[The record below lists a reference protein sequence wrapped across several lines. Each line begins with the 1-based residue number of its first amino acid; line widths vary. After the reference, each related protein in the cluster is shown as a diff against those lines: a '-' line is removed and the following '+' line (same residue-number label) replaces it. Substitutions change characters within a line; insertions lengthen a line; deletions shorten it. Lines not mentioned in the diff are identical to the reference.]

1 MKYACLLGLWI
12 TCCQVVAQDTLA
24 LSDCFEKVE
33 TSRYSLMLENAEA
46 ARSEVNLRFHK
57 YSLLPS
63 VNAFG
68 NIGAGFGRILD
79 NVSNQF
85 STSQVNA
92 QSFGV
97 NSSLVVFDG
106 FNFYHKKNELRLMED
121 RAVLSKSQSLNSLYH
136 EVVSL
141 YVDLCLKQSEIELS
155 NRRVQ
160 HYEELLTIQRQLIA
174 AGKITRVDTMRSENL
189 VKQEKVNRIRLGE
202 QHRKAELRL
211 NVLMGVDVYS
221 EYHYEISQ
229 MTGLSQKLEYDE
241 VYLMKKNA
249 IELKLL
255 AVNRQ
260 REKSAIM
267 PSLRFDASV
276 GTRYSTSLK
285 VDVFDPQSAPMG
297 YGDQLDLNLY
307 QNVGFQLNVPIF
319 NRGEYVKKRAL
330 QEVKED
336 GLRRQAEFLEVDLK
350 RKQIEV
356 ELLRKSLSDQKLE
369 LERSVGNLEN
379 IYAVTM
385 EVYAN
390 GKITFSELQDVFV
403 EWQSEL
409 LKLEAVRFE
418 LTRVECY
425 IR

>member
-1 MKYACLLGLWI
+1 M
-12 TCCQVVAQDTLA
+12 AQDTLT

-33 TSRYSLMLENAEA
+33 TSRYSLMLENADA

-68 NIGAGFGRILD
+68 NVGAGFGRILD
-79 NVSNQF
+79 DVSNQF
-85 STSQVNA
+85 STNQVNG
-92 QSFGV
+92 QSFGI

-106 FNFYHKKNELRLMED
+106 FNFFHKKNELHLMED
-121 RAVLSKSQSLNSLYH
+121 RVVLNKSQSLNSLYH

-141 YVDLCLKQSEIELS
+141 YVDLCMKQSEIELS
-155 NRRVQ
+155 NQRVL
-160 HYEELLTIQRQLIA
+160 HYEELLTIQRHLIS
-174 AGKITRVDTMRSENL
+174 AGKITQVDTMRSENL
-189 VKQEKVNRIRLGE
+189 VKQENVNRIRLWE
-202 QHRKAELRL
+202 QQRKAELRL
-211 NVLMGVDVYS
+211 NVLMGIDVYS
-221 EYHYEISQ
+221 EHYYDISQ
-229 MTGLSQKLEYDE
+229 MTDLNQKLEYDE

-249 IELKLL
+249 IEIKLL
-255 AVNRQ
+255 ELNRK
-260 REKSAIM
+260 REKSTIM

-285 VDVFDPQSAPMG
+285 VDVFDLQSAPME

-319 NRGEYVKKRAL
+319 NRGDYVKKRAL

-336 GLRRQAEFLEVDLK
+336 ELKRQAEFLEVDLR

-379 IYAVTM
+379 IYTVTM

-409 LKLEAVRFE
+409 VKLEAVRFE
-418 LTRVECY
+418 LTRLEYC